1 MRFTIYYFSSNFDK
15 ELLDSLVE
23 AFDNLNTIS
32 AVDYSDDVIELR
44 TENSILLRIIVK
56 KIGGMFIFNPYTQ
69 KTTYTPDDR
78 PSTIVNIL
86 KLKIELE
93 QKRIDTWVFA
103 YVFICVSFIYPE
115 YIYCS
120 EKKWLRPKFSS
131 SNTLS

>member
-93 QKRIDTWVFA
+93 QKRIET
-103 YVFICVSFIYPE
+103 
-115 YIYCS
+115 
-120 EKKWLRPKFSS
+120 
-131 SNTLS
+131 